1 MATAARKAV
10 GRARAG
16 PVLRRL
22 RAVFLGDQRTDLLT
36 HLPKGSVGAEIGVWR
51 GDFSARLLRVARPA
65 QLHLV
70 DPWNFEPGAAYE
82 HAWYGGAVAK
92 TQAEMD
98 RVYESVLRR
107 FADEMEAGTVH
118 VHRGS
123 SARIGVL
130 FDNAYFDWV
139 YIDGI
144 ICTRREERPE
154 VFARQVNPRLTPVT
168 TRRARMVGG
177 RCDQA
182 VDSLWPRTASRPPG
196 PPFVLRRPR
205 CLPRGGKP
213 PGAERHD
220 HCGGFTCCCLPAASG
235 RVLDTRL

>member
-1 MATAARKAV
+1 MAPVAWKAV

-51 GDFSARLLRVARPA
+51 GDFSARLLRVVRPA

-92 TQAEMD
+92 SQAEMD

-139 YIDGI
+139 YIDGNHLY
-144 ICTRREERPE
+144 EYVKSDLE
-154 VFARQVNPRLTPVT
+154 VFARKVKPGGLIAGDDYGVRGWWEDGVT
-168 TRRARMVGG
+168 R
-177 RCDQA
+177 A
-182 VDSLWPRTASRPPG
+182 VDEFVAQGTCEPARLDHQ
-196 PPFVLRRPR
+196 FVLRR
-205 CLPRGGKP
+205 L
-213 PGAERHD
+213 
-220 HCGGFTCCCLPAASG
+220 
-235 RVLDTRL
+235 